1 LFSNLK
7 QEAAENAAH
16 TWKPL
21 SASSY
26 SCFSELEDDFDGMK
40 NSSKNQTAFAEN
52 SARHKAALE
61 QFEQD
66 MLQNKQIE
74 LINFTARLNEIQEK
88 YVNEIRV
95 HEQVLAEQVLALAI
109 RLAEKVVRTHFDVDK
124 SALLP
129 LVEEALAQI
138 LPGDDN
144 IKLHVHPDDVELI
157 SQTFNDGV
165 TAGLTAGR
173 LTFVADAGLLL
184 GSCRIQSDYSVV
196 DNSLMV
202 RWEQMLRET
211 GLSKNY
217 QPLPNFCQS
226 KMNES
231 ENI

>member
-7 QEAAENAAH
+7 QEAAENAVH

-21 SASSY
+21 SATSY
-26 SCFSELEDDFDGMK
+26 SCFSELEDDFGGMK
-40 NSSKNQTAFAEN
+40 NSSKNQTTFAEK
-52 SARHKAALE
+52 SARHKDALE

-88 YVNEIRV
+88 YINEFRA

-109 RLAEKVVRTHFDVDK
+109 RLAEKVVLTHFDVDK

-144 IKLHVHPDDVELI
+144 IKMSIHPGDVELV
-157 SQTFNDGV
+157 SRTFNDG
-165 TAGLTAGR
+165 LKAGR
-173 LTFVADAGLLL
+173 LTFVADAGLLP
-184 GSCRIQSDYSVV
+184 GSCQIQSDYSVI
-196 DNSLMV
+196 DNSLML

-217 QPLPNFCQS
+217 QTLPNFRQS
-226 KMNES
+226 NMNES